1 MGLLLCLCG
10 AVATGQM
17 AGADAGAG
25 REEPGSLDE
34 LQPVPFDSATTAR
47 YRDAAVKLAAAVAT
61 GDAAAFRSLHTDSG
75 WAQTDDWW
83 RAMLADQKKS
93 FGRIVRAVG
102 PLRGVV
108 RAASFGVGVPRDGVA
123 ILVLFEREAGASMS
137 FVLDDAGKIV
147 KSSLWVQRELAK
159 ASTEGAET
167 LWEAPKKGV
176 KR

>member
-1 MGLLLCLCG
+1 MSLLLCLCG
-10 AVATGQM
+10 AVAMGPGV
-17 AGADAGAG
+17 GADAAAG
-25 REEPGSLDE
+25 EEPRSLDE

-47 YRDAAVKLAAAVAT
+47 YREVAAGLAAAVAT
-61 GDAAAFRSLHTDSG
+61 GDTAAFRSLHTDSG

-83 RAMLADQKKS
+83 KGMLADQKKS
-93 FGRIVRAVG
+93 FGRIVRARG

-108 RAASFGVGVPRDGVA
+108 RAGSIGVGVPRDGAA

-159 ASTEGAET
+159 ANTEGVET
-167 LWEAPKKGV
+167 LWEVPRKGA